1 MAQDKNVSD
10 NALHKNKFSKIFEIL
25 VPMYICCDA
34 IFLQE
39 VAAAMVHYLQEHPTI
54 HNRFHILSPE
64 SLDVKRDQ
72 NSIILLSKSRFYVD
86 GSSPVTSWEGEITSQ
101 VSALLSDK
109 AAVADGDLFVV
120 RCVMKPTASQQSESS
135 SHRQSS
141 YRRFILGSFH
151 GDTDGMVTIPVIDA
165 IHKYL
170 RLSELDELEVPGPIF
185 VHRPLLIV
193 GMDANTYK
201 IHDEGKRQG
210 VIEFARHLAGL
221 NLATVGVPVRGM
233 FCSTYKFK

>member
-1 MAQDKNVSD
+1 MASG
-10 NALHKNKFSKIFEIL
+10 
-25 VPMYICCDA
+25 
-34 IFLQE
+34 
-39 VAAAMVHYLQEHPTI
+39 
-54 HNRFHILSPE
+54 
-64 SLDVKRDQ
+64 DQ

-120 RCVMKPTASQQSESS
+120 RCVMKPLASQQSESS

-141 YRRFILGSFH
+141 HRRFILGSFH
-151 GDTDGMVTIPVIDA
+151 GDTDGMATIPVIDA

-170 RLSELDELEVPGPIF
+170 RLYELDELEVSGPKF

-210 VIEFARHLAGL
+210 VIQFARHLAGL
-221 NLATVGVPVRGM
+221 NLATCWGAGKWNVFAQLQVQIMPR
-233 FCSTYKFK
+233 FFL